1 MQAWGCCKN
10 NTGDPSRRIIGR
22 LPDGKRKAEE
32 FAGAGLLQEAAETA
46 ARVRDSDML
55 TKLQARIGTTSAL
68 GVAVSQLKERLA
80 SGAR

>member
-1 MQAWGCCKN
+1 M
-10 NTGDPSRRIIGR
+10 
-22 LPDGKRKAEE
+22 
-32 FAGAGLLQEAAETA
+32 QEAAETA

-55 TKLQARIGTTSAL
+55 AKLQARIGTTSAL